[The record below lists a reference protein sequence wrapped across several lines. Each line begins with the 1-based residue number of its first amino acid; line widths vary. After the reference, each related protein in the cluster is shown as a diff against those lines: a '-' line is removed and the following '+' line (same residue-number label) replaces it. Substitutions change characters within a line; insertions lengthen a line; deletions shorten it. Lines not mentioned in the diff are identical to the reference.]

1 MIIRKMTACFGALEN
16 ESLELE
22 PGLNIICAPNE
33 SGKSTWCAFI
43 RAMLYGINSSQR
55 EKNGVK
61 PDKLR
66 YAPWSGAPMSG
77 EIELEHDGRSIT
89 LSRRSK
95 TPAAPMRDFSA
106 VYTGTA
112 EPVPGLAGKDAGF
125 TLTGMPREVFDRSVF
140 VTQGGLG
147 VDNHAELEKRIAAMV
162 STGEE
167 GASFTQADERLRA
180 WQRKRRFR
188 QSGRIPELET
198 RAQELERRIESMRG
212 AVNERDELVR
222 LLALAHERQS
232 ECERAQRSE
241 LESGGLELLQRVSER
256 REALRQATDRAADV
270 RETLRRRAEE
280 LDGSVFSGKTAQE
293 AADEAQSARKAFY
306 SAQALPRRSC
316 PFAAAALALC
326 VILAVLAAL
335 SVLPWIPCA
344 AGGALLFTAG
354 AALVISAR
362 RKSARRTGEILS
374 HYAVSSP
381 EEIEPLAR
389 AYAAALTALDT
400 AQRARFGAER
410 EVERREQE
418 LRESE
423 GELVRRQDEAGRT
436 GGALRQ
442 AQDEAAAL
450 ERRLAEVRGR
460 FAELGD
466 PLVLKTELSSL
477 NSRIDEL
484 RGQYDALE
492 LAIGTLRQ
500 ANEELSL
507 RFAPEL
513 SRAAGEIFCGL
524 TGQRYDRVLFD
535 RELSARVRLSG
546 ESVDRGADFLS
557 AGTLDQLYLSL
568 RLAVCRLAL
577 PEGSSCPL
585 ILDDALVNFDDE
597 RMERAVRVL
606 TQIARER
613 QVILLT
619 CHDREVKVLERLRGV
634 RHES

>member
-1 MIIRKMTACFGALEN
+1 MIIRKMTACFGVLEN

-33 SGKSTWCAFI
+33 GGKSTWCAFI
-43 RAMLYGINSSQR
+43 RAMLYGISSAQR

-66 YAPWSGAPMSG
+66 YAPWSGALMSG
-77 EIELEHDGRSIT
+77 EMELEHGGRSIT
-89 LSRRSK
+89 LSRRTK
-95 TPAAPMRDFSA
+95 TPLTPMRDFSA

-112 EPVPGLAGKDAGF
+112 EPVPSMSGIDAGLQ
-125 TLTGMPREVFDRSVF
+125 LTGMPREVFDRSVF

-180 WQRKRRFR
+180 WQRRRRFR
-188 QSGRIPELET
+188 QSGKLPELEA
-198 RAQELERRIESMRG
+198 RAQELEQRIESMSD
-212 AVNERDELVR
+212 AVRERDELVR
-222 LLALAHERQS
+222 LLSLARERQT

-270 RETLRRRAEE
+270 RETLRRRSEE
-280 LDGSVFSGKTAQE
+280 LDGSVFAGKTAQE

-306 SAQALPRRSC
+306 GAQALPRRSY

-326 VILAVLAAL
+326 VVLLLLAAL
-335 SVLPWIPCA
+335 SVLPWIPCSA
-344 AGGALLFTAG
+344 AGALLLIGG
-354 AALVISAR
+354 AALVLSAR
-362 RKSARRTGEILS
+362 KKAGRRTGEILS
-374 HYAVSSP
+374 HYAVASP

-389 AYAAALTALDT
+389 AHAAALTALDT
-400 AQRARFGAER
+400 AERARFGAER
-410 EVERREQE
+410 EVERRERGLHE
-418 LRESE
+418 CEA
-423 GELVRRQDEAGRT
+423 ELVRRQGEAGRT
-436 GGALRQ
+436 GDKLRQ
-442 AQDEAAAL
+442 AQSETTGL
-450 ERRLAEVRGR
+450 ERRLAELRGR

-466 PLVLKTELSSL
+466 PLVLKTELVSL

-492 LAIGTLRQ
+492 LAMDTLRR
-500 ANEELSL
+500 ANEELSA

-513 SRAAGEIFCGL
+513 SRCAGEIFCEL
-524 TGQRYDRVLFD
+524 TGQQYDRVLFD
-535 RELSARVRLSG
+535 RVLSSRVRPRG
-546 ESVDRGADFLS
+546 GSVDYDAGFLS

-568 RLAVCRLAL
+568 RLAICRLAL

-585 ILDDALVNFDDE
+585 VLDDALVNFDDE
-597 RMERAVRVL
+597 RMERAVLVL
-606 TQIARER
+606 ARLARRR

-619 CHDREVKVLERLRGV
+619 CHDRELKALERLRAVGAV
-634 RHES
+634 